1 MKISNLIIILSLF
14 LSLGCNTNT
23 IIDQNQ
29 ELPLSGWNYENI
41 PAFEFEIS
49 ETNFQYNA
57 FLNIQITEQF
67 AYRNIYLIMHLRNK
81 EGKETTNRI
90 NVELSDSEGNWVK
103 NSGSGN
109 QKTFKIPIAEN
120 LTFESSGRYVIGIE
134 QNTRDS
140 SLRNVNQVGIEIQ
153 KGNPVF

>member
-1 MKISNLIIILSLF
+1 MKISNFFIFLSLF
-14 LSLGCNTNT
+14 LIYACNSNT
-23 IIDQNQ
+23 VIDQIE
-29 ELPLSGWNYENI
+29 ELPQSGWNYENI

-57 FLNIQITEQF
+57 FLNIQISEQF
-67 AYRNIYLIMHLRNK
+67 AYRNLYLVMHLRNK

-109 QKTFKIPIAEN
+109 QKTFKIPVAEN
-120 LTFESSGRYVIGIE
+120 MTFEHAGRYVIGIE

-140 SLRNVNQVGIEIQ
+140 SLLNVNQVGIEIQ

>member
-1 MKISNLIIILSLF
+1 MKTSNFFILLSLF
-14 LSLGCNTNT
+14 LIYACNSNT
-23 IIDQNQ
+23 VIDQIE
-29 ELPLSGWNYENI
+29 ELPQSGWNYENI

-57 FLNIQITEQF
+57 FLNIQISEQF
-67 AYRNIYLIMHLRNK
+67 AYRNLYLVMHLRNK

-109 QKTFKIPIAEN
+109 QKTFKIPVAEN
-120 LTFESSGRYVIGIE
+120 MTFEHAGRYVIGIE

-140 SLRNVNQVGIEIQ
+140 SLLNVNHVGIEIQ
-153 KGNPVF
+153 KGNPIF